1 MKRGQLIKHLKK
13 HRCSLIRED
22 KRHALWGNPE
32 IGTRTA
38 VPRHTEIDNVL
49 AREICKQLEIPRP

>member
-1 MKRGQLIKHLKK
+1 MKRVQLIKHLKK
-13 HRCSLIRED
+13 HGCILIREG

-32 IGTRTA
+32 IDTRTA

-49 AREICKQLEIPRP
+49 AREICKQLEIPRT